1 MLEAP
6 IPVALTLADLIH
18 PSSYC
23 FPGKESGVCEYVRVH
38 VWLTKVGSENGRNKW
53 LSRCSL
59 VAEPLPLNSETL
71 SRLSHLSE
79 PVSASIR
86 GHERRHVST

>member
-1 MLEAP
+1 MELPPEDGN
-6 IPVALTLADLIH
+6 TDLNCD
-18 PSSYC
+18 SRGTFVGG
-23 FPGKESGVCEYVRVH
+23 FPRSPGEYVRVH
-38 VWLTKVGSENGRNKW
+38 VWLTEGGSENGRNKW